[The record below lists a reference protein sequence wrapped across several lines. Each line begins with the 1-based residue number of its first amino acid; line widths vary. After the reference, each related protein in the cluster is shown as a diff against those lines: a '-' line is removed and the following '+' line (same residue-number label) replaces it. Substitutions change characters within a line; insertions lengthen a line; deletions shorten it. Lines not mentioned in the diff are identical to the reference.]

1 MAPNRRKAWTREENA
16 LLAFYVGWCRDVDT
30 GEVET
35 KRLKELILPH
45 LNRKWSS
52 IRHAARRMA
61 SSVPSDFEALRK
73 EGQAILRAKNPELAA
88 IIDDEEEDAGG
99 QAQQDVDEHDAVVE
113 DQARE
118 LPTPGPITP
127 VAETPPNLNRVR
139 PRRVVQSRPRP
150 RMLGDRP
157 FTEQEF
163 YGSASCSYLGRLH

>member
-99 QAQQDVDEHDAVVE
+99 QAQQDVDEHDAVVG

-118 LPTPGPITP
+118 LPTPGPSTP
-127 VAETPPNLNRVR
+127 VPARVR

-157 FTEQEF
+157 LTEQEF